1 MTRKLTSAFARVLT
15 VITKNWFLE
24 GSLGTSMCLYPI
36 LRFSFYFLIS
46 WNPKFQVVL
55 QLENQL
61 VFNIFYTRYQ
71 VPSHLRQNKLARK
84 HSKLPKYYTDDCKPK
99 WFVWVHLGNIRVS
112 KNSFSFFFVDRF
124 FSKFW
129 VNSLFRLFLND

>member
-1 MTRKLTSAFARVLT
+1 
-15 VITKNWFLE
+15 
-24 GSLGTSMCLYPI
+24 MCLYPI

-71 VPSHLRQNKLARK
+71 VPSHLRQTKLARK
-84 HSKLPKYYTDDCKPK
+84 QQTAKILYQRLQTEVIRLSPSGKYK
-99 WFVWVHLGNIRVS
+99 G
-112 KNSFSFFFVDRF
+112 
-124 FSKFW
+124 
-129 VNSLFRLFLND
+129 